1 MNLGTENP
9 RQLIGLFKHM
19 RRRIRAI
26 DRDEN
31 AFHIYDRTAWALP
44 NGSGQLEMTPPAP

>member
-1 MNLGTENP
+1 MNLGTESP
-9 RQLIGLFKHM
+9 RQLLGLFKQM

-31 AFHIYDRTAWALP
+31 AFDIYDRTA
-44 NGSGQLEMTPPAP
+44 